1 MVSAYR
7 DQYGFHGI
15 SLMPTNLYG
24 PNDNFDPLTSH
35 ALAALI
41 RRFCEAQRAKSPE
54 VVVWGT
60 GSTRREFLHVDD
72 LADACVFAMREY
84 DQREPLNVGVGEDV
98 TIRELAELVGD
109 VVGYR
114 GTLRFDPS
122 KPEGTPRKLLDVS
135 RIHALGWHA
144 RMPLRTGIAETY
156 RWYAE
161 HTPG

>member
-15 SLMPTNLYG
+15 SVMPTNLYG
-24 PNDNFDPLTSH
+24 PNDNFDPQTSH

-41 RRFCEAQRAKSPE
+41 RRFCEAERAKAPE

-60 GSTRREFLHVDD
+60 GVTRREYLHVDD
-72 LADACVFAMREY
+72 LADACAFLMREY
-84 DQREPLNVGVGEDV
+84 DQRELLNVGVGEDL

-114 GTLRFDPS
+114 GAIRLDPS

-135 RIHALGWHA
+135 RIHALGWRA
-144 RMPLRTGIAETY
+144 RIPLRDGIAATY

-161 HTPG
+161 HTPA